1 MPELPDIDLYV
12 HALRERILGRTLL
25 EIRTG
30 NPFVIRSVV
39 PPLAAAAGRKI
50 VDLDRLGKRIA
61 LGLNDDYWLVLHLM
75 IAGRL
80 QWCEKPPALKARS
93 RLASFDFDCG
103 SLLLTESAT
112 KKRASLYFV
121 HGQDAKESHRP
132 DGIEPLQ
139 STFAEFSAQL
149 DAENR
154 TLKRILTDPRR
165 FSGIGNAY
173 SDEILHAAKL
183 SPAKLTSR
191 LTPAEKQRLFA
202 ATQATLRDWYQKLL
216 DESDGRFPAKVSA
229 FKPTMAVHGRFGLPC
244 PVCDNRVQRIRY
256 KSRETNYCPV
266 CQTGG
271 KILAD
276 RSLSRLLK
284 DGWPDSLD
292 SSEVH

>member
-1 MPELPDIDLYV
+1 LPELPDIELYV
-12 HALRERILGRTLL
+12 HALRERILGHTLV
-25 EIRTG
+25 EIRVA
-30 NPFVIRSVV
+30 NPFLIRSVA
-39 PPLAAAAGRKI
+39 PPLSAAAGRRI

-61 LGLNDDYWLVLHLM
+61 LGLQDDYWLVLHLM

-80 QWCEKPPALKARS
+80 QWVDAPPPLKARS
-93 RLASFDFDCG
+93 RLASFDFDSG

-112 KKRASLYFV
+112 KKRASLYLV
-121 HGQDAKESHRP
+121 HGRDAMEAHRP
-132 DGIEPLQ
+132 DGIEPLRC
-139 STFAEFSAQL
+139 TLAEFTAQL

-154 TLKRILTDPRR
+154 TLKRILTDPSR

-191 LTPAEKQRLFA
+191 LAPAEKQALFA
-202 ATQATLRDWYQKLL
+202 ATRTTLRDWCQQLL
-216 DESDGRFPAKVSA
+216 DESDGKFPAKVSA
-229 FKPTMAVHGRFGLPC
+229 FKPAMAVHGRFGLPC
-244 PVCDNRVQRIRY
+244 PVCKSRVQRIRY
-256 KSRETNYCPV
+256 KSRETNYCPD

-284 DGWPDSLD
+284 DGWPESLD
-292 SSEVH
+292 RPEVH